1 MCRCRANVF
10 HRCRDARVA
19 KPLLNSRE
27 VHTAHHRGRRES
39 VAEIVE
45 STRRNTRASHSSLA
59 NLTPKEYAQI
69 TLDVTQEK
77 TLVEAADIMSN
88 EAEYWQKE
96 LK

>member
-1 MCRCRANVF
+1 MCRCRVSVF

-19 KPLLNSRE
+19 KQLLDSRE
-27 VHTAHHRGRRES
+27 VHTAHHKGRRES

-69 TLDVTQEK
+69 TLDVTKEE
-77 TLVEAADIMSN
+77 TIVEAADIISN
-88 EAEYWQKE
+88 EAEYLQKE
-96 LK
+96 PK